1 MKRFENRIQ
10 GQRIFTSTLCFI
22 LALTSFIGL
31 NGVETAKAAT
41 VSPLITSYKPQVVN
55 ADVNVSYTDA
65 SGETITA
72 TIHHPGILMSLADLD
87 NMRDHVRAGDEP
99 WNTAFN
105 HYAAQAAS
113 SKNLRMFFQP
123 DNDIFIHLRG
133 PWSATVDGVY
143 YSNPQEAFEHPA
155 QWDSENCF
163 KQVIMWYITGDE
175 VYRKNA
181 MTIIRNF
188 ELIQSGGGYT
198 SLRTSAITHNLAASA
213 EILRYSDTPTES
225 LKWTDNDTAQLTRV
239 FDIFALN
246 YNLHT
251 FFLNQHQFSVEGG
264 LARAIFKNDLKLY
277 AEAVEATTVNSA
289 GDKGGI
295 NGSIKQAMRYMTANE
310 LTGEPLDPSDYHV
323 QLIEAGR
330 DMGHAWIN
338 VAGLSSLAQTLLVQG
353 TKVDPVNGT
362 MSTAAN
368 AVNPYNFLDDRILEG
383 TNYLLKHNLGYD
395 VIFTPCNP
403 WSFSKINGGDRIDA
417 QFLALLY
424 NYYKYIE
431 KQDMTQE
438 KYKYLA
444 YAVETRAPL
453 FANKDYLTATLP
465 FTADA
470 AKQDGTSNWKTLG
483 AAGDL
488 TAKYEGQNTIKL
500 SWTAAANALGYNIYK
515 STSENGTYTKLTSAP
530 IGETSYTDTAV
541 DPNTTYYYK
550 VGVAGGPTS
559 GPVSETIPGN
569 GIPQLDSTS
578 YELSLNQKHV
588 TKLTVVNTDGTYQD
602 LTSQA
607 TFTSSNPAVATVDS
621 TGLVAYVA
629 PGTSTI
635 TATYNGLNF
644 TATVMAIADPSLKA
658 WYMFDETSGLS
669 AADLSGYGNNASL
682 NGGGSW
688 VAGNSGNAVSLNG
701 NDGYVSLPSGI
712 VSNSTT
718 GTITTWVYLNSASNY
733 MRIFDF
739 GSGTA
744 TNMFLTVQN
753 GQNGKIRFAIKNN
766 NSPEQQIN
774 GTSALP
780 TGGWHHVAVTLNGA
794 TGILYV
800 DGNEVG
806 RNSAM
811 TIKPSDLGATTQNW
825 IGRSQYNDPYLN
837 GKVDDFRIYN
847 RALSASEITKVMNGQ
862 ALTPQLPSPPVGLTA
877 AAADHTS
884 MNLNWSAVT
893 GATGYNLYASDS
905 RAVNAVYTKI
915 NSSAIEGTTF
925 VHTGLK
931 ANTAYYY
938 KVSAVNE
945 AGESVLSSIES
956 ATTINSLPDPG
967 LYAWYKFDEASGSL
981 AADSAGYGNNATVN
995 GEGSWVPGNNGGNA
1009 VSLNGTNG
1017 YVSLPKGIV
1026 SGNSTSTIAAW
1037 VYLNS
1042 ASNWM
1047 RLFDFG
1053 SGAATNMFLTV
1064 QNGQSGKI
1072 RFAIKNNNSLEQ
1084 QINGTAALPTEGWH
1098 HVAVTLNGETGI
1110 LYVDGNEV
1118 GRNSVMTLK
1127 PSDLGS
1133 TTQNWIGRS
1142 QFPDPYLNGKVDDFR
1157 IYSRALSAS
1166 EITNVMNGLPS
1177 TPSGLTAAAVDHT
1190 SIKLSWTA
1198 VTAVRGA
1205 TGYNLYA
1212 SDSNA
1217 ADAVYT
1223 KVNSSVIEGTTF
1235 VHTGL
1240 KANTAYYYKV
1250 TAVNEAGESA
1260 MSYVVSATSLLD
1272 PSLKAWY
1279 KFDEA
1284 SGTTAVDASLYGK
1297 NALVNGGGSW
1307 APGNN
1312 GGNAVSLNGTNGYVS
1327 LPGGIVSGNS
1337 TCTVGAWVYLNS
1349 ASYWTRIFDFGSGAA
1364 TNMFLTP
1371 QNKQNGKIRFA
1382 IKNNNSPEQQ
1392 IDGTAAMPTGGW
1404 HHVAVTL
1411 NGATGI
1417 LYVDGIEVGRNSAM
1431 TIKPSDLG
1439 TTTQNWIGRSQYN
1452 DPYLNGKVDDFRI
1465 YSRALNASEVVNM
1478 MNGQL

>member
-1 MKRFENRIQ
+1 MNLFKNRSR
-10 GQRIFTSTLCFI
+10 GQRIFTGILCFM
-22 LALTSFIGL
+22 LAATGFIGL
-31 NGVETAKAAT
+31 GSSGTATAA
-41 VSPLITSYKPQVVN
+41 VSSLITSYKPQVVN
-55 ADVNVSYTDA
+55 ADANVSYTD
-65 SGETITA
+65 SNGKTITG

-99 WNTAFN
+99 WSTAFN
-105 HYAAQAAS
+105 HYAAQGAS
-113 SKNLRMFFQP
+113 SKSLRIFFQP
-123 DNDIFIHLRG
+123 NNDIFIHLRG
-133 PWSATVDGVY
+133 PWPATVGGVF

-188 ELIQSGGGYT
+188 ELIQSGGGYS

-338 VAGLSSLAQTLLVQG
+338 VAGLSSLAQTLFIQG

-383 TNYLLKHNLGYD
+383 TTYLLKHNLGYD

-431 KQDMTQE
+431 QQDMTQE

-483 AAGDL
+483 KVTDL
-488 TAKYEGQNTIKL
+488 TAKYEGQNAINL

-530 IGETSYTDTAV
+530 IGQTSYTDTEV

-550 VGVAGGPTS
+550 VGVAGGAKSST
-559 GPVSETIPGN
+559 VSLTTLGS
-569 GIPQLDSTS
+569 GIPFLDSTN
-578 YELSLNQKHV
+578 YVLNTNYTHV
-588 TKLTVVNTDGTYQD
+588 TKLSVVSINGTYQD

-621 TGLVAYVA
+621 TGLVTYAG
-629 PGTSTI
+629 PGTTTI
-635 TATYNGLNF
+635 TANFNGQNY
-644 TATVMAIADPSLKA
+644 TATVTAIADSSLNA
-658 WYMFDETSGLS
+658 WYKFDENSGTS
-669 AADLSGYGNNASL
+669 AADSSGYGNNASL
-682 NGGGSW
+682 NGGDSL
-688 VAGNSGNAVSLNG
+688 VPGNSGNAVSLNG
-701 NDGYVSLPSGI
+701 KDGYVSLPGGI
-712 VSNSTT
+712 VSSSTT
-718 GTITTWVYLNSASNY
+718 GTVSAWVYLNSASNW

-744 TNMFLTVQN
+744 TNMFLTARNGQNSKIRFAIKNNNSAAQIIDGTSALPTGGWHHVAVTLNGATGILYVDGNEVGRNGAMTIKPSDLGATTQNWIGRSQYADPYFNGKVDDFRIYNRALSSVEIANVMNGQTLPPHLPSAPAGLTAAAADNTTINLSWSAVTGTTGYNLYASDSRAVNAVYTKVNSSVIEGTTFVHTGLKANTAYYYKVTAVNEAGESVMSSIVSATTVSSLPDLSLKAWYKLDEASGTKAIDASGYGNNALVNGGGSWDTGYNGGQAVSLDGTNGYVSLPNGIVSGNNTFTIAAWVYLNSTSNWSRIFDFGSGTATTMYLTAQNGQNGKIRFGIKNNSSAEQKIDGTSSLPTGGWHHVGVTLNGATGILYVDGIEVGRNSAMTIKPSDLGSTTQNWIGRSQFNDPYLNGKVDDFRIYNRAINAAEITKVMNGQTLLPSAPAGLTAAAADHTSINLSWPEVTGATGYNLYATDSNVVNAVYTKLNSSVIEGTTFVHTGLKANTAYYYKVTAVNESGESVMSSIVSATTLLDPSLKAWYKLDEASGTTAVDASLYGNTASVNSGGSWAPGNSGNAVSLNGTNGYVSLPAGIVSSNSTCTVSAWVYLNSSRNWTRIFDFGSGTATNMFLTAQN

-766 NSPEQQIN
+766 NSAEQQID

-811 TIKPSDLGATTQNW
+811 TIKPSDLGSTKQNW
-825 IGRSQYNDPYLN
+825 IGRSQYADPYLN
-837 GKVDDFRIYN
+837 GKVDDFRVYD
-847 RALSASEITKVMNGQ
+847 RALSASEV
-862 ALTPQLPSPPVGLTA
+862 V
-877 AAADHTS
+877 
-884 MNLNWSAVT
+884 
-893 GATGYNLYASDS
+893 
-905 RAVNAVYTKI
+905 
-915 NSSAIEGTTF
+915 
-925 VHTGLK
+925 
-931 ANTAYYY
+931 
-938 KVSAVNE
+938 
-945 AGESVLSSIES
+945 
-956 ATTINSLPDPG
+956 
-967 LYAWYKFDEASGSL
+967 
-981 AADSAGYGNNATVN
+981 
-995 GEGSWVPGNNGGNA
+995 
-1009 VSLNGTNG
+1009 
-1017 YVSLPKGIV
+1017 
-1026 SGNSTSTIAAW
+1026 
-1037 VYLNS
+1037 
-1042 ASNWM
+1042 
-1047 RLFDFG
+1047 
-1053 SGAATNMFLTV
+1053 
-1064 QNGQSGKI
+1064 
-1072 RFAIKNNNSLEQ
+1072 
-1084 QINGTAALPTEGWH
+1084 
-1098 HVAVTLNGETGI
+1098 
-1110 LYVDGNEV
+1110 
-1118 GRNSVMTLK
+1118 SVM
-1127 PSDLGS
+1127 
-1133 TTQNWIGRS
+1133 
-1142 QFPDPYLNGKVDDFR
+1142 
-1157 IYSRALSAS
+1157 
-1166 EITNVMNGLPS
+1166 
-1177 TPSGLTAAAVDHT
+1177 SG
-1190 SIKLSWTA
+1190 
-1198 VTAVRGA
+1198 
-1205 TGYNLYA
+1205 
-1212 SDSNA
+1212 
-1217 ADAVYT
+1217 
-1223 KVNSSVIEGTTF
+1223 
-1235 VHTGL
+1235 
-1240 KANTAYYYKV
+1240 
-1250 TAVNEAGESA
+1250 
-1260 MSYVVSATSLLD
+1260 
-1272 PSLKAWY
+1272 
-1279 KFDEA
+1279 
-1284 SGTTAVDASLYGK
+1284 
-1297 NALVNGGGSW
+1297 
-1307 APGNN
+1307 
-1312 GGNAVSLNGTNGYVS
+1312 
-1327 LPGGIVSGNS
+1327 
-1337 TCTVGAWVYLNS
+1337 
-1349 ASYWTRIFDFGSGAA
+1349 
-1364 TNMFLTP
+1364 
-1371 QNKQNGKIRFA
+1371 Q
-1382 IKNNNSPEQQ
+1382 
-1392 IDGTAAMPTGGW
+1392 
-1404 HHVAVTL
+1404 
-1411 NGATGI
+1411 
-1417 LYVDGIEVGRNSAM
+1417 
-1431 TIKPSDLG
+1431 
-1439 TTTQNWIGRSQYN
+1439 
-1452 DPYLNGKVDDFRI
+1452 
-1465 YSRALNASEVVNM
+1465 
-1478 MNGQL
+1478 

>member
-1 MKRFENRIQ
+1 MNSFRYRERSKKVLSGI
-10 GQRIFTSTLCFI
+10 LCSV
-22 LALTSFIGL
+22 LMLTSFIGL
-31 NGVETAKAAT
+31 GNIGAKKAAAA
-41 VSPLITSYKPQVVN
+41 VSSLITSYKPQVVN
-55 ADVNVSYTDA
+55 ADANVSYTD
-65 SGETITA
+65 SNGNTITG

-99 WNTAFN
+99 WNTAFQ
-105 HYAAQAAS
+105 HYASQPAS
-113 SKNLRMFFQP
+113 SKTVRMWFQP
-123 DNDIFIHLRG
+123 NNDLFIHLRG
-133 PWSATVDGVY
+133 PWSATVDGVF

-163 KQVIMWYITGDE
+163 KQAIMWYITGDE

-188 ELIQSGGGYT
+188 ELIQSGGGYS

-213 EILRYSDTPTES
+213 EILRYSDTPTVS

-338 VAGLSSLAQTLLVQG
+338 VAGLSSLAQTLFIQG

-395 VIFTPCNP
+395 VLFTPCNP
-403 WSFSKINGGDRIDA
+403 WSFTKINGGDRIDA

-431 KQDMTQE
+431 HQDMTQE

-470 AKQDGTSNWKTLG
+470 AKQDGTSNWKTLSPVTN
-483 AAGDL
+483 L
-488 TAKYEGQNTIKL
+488 TAKYEGQNAISL
-500 SWTAAANALGYNIYK
+500 SWTAAAYALGYNIYK
-515 STSENGTYTKLTSAP
+515 STSADGTYTKLTSAP

-541 DPNTTYYYK
+541 DPNTIYYYK
-550 VGVAGGPTS
+550 VVVAGGPTS
-559 GPVSETIPGN
+559 GPVSVTTPGN
-569 GIPQLDSTS
+569 NIPQLDSTS
-578 YELSLNQKHV
+578 YELGLNQKHV
-588 TKLTVVNTDGTYQD
+588 TKLSVVNTDGTYQD
-602 LTSQA
+602 LTNQA
-607 TFTSSNPAVATVDS
+607 VYTSSNPAVATVDS
-621 TGLVAYVA
+621 TGLVTYVA

-635 TATYNGLNF
+635 TAAYNGQNF
-644 TATVMAIADPSLKA
+644 TATVKAIADPSLKA
-658 WYMFDETSGLS
+658 WYMFDETSGMS
-669 AADLSGYGNNASL
+669 AADSSGYGNNASV

-701 NDGYVSLPSGI
+701 KDGYVSLPSGI

-718 GTITTWVYLNSASNY
+718 GTISTWVYLNSARNW

-744 TNMFLTVQN
+744 TNMFLTAQN
-753 GQNGKIRFAIKNN
+753 GENSKIRFAIKNN
-766 NSPEQQIN
+766 NSAQQIID
-774 GTSALP
+774 GTAALP

-811 TIKPSDLGATTQNW
+811 TITPSDLGATTQNW
-825 IGRSQYNDPYLN
+825 IGRSQYADPYFN
-837 GKVDDFRIYN
+837 GNVDDFRIYN
-847 RALSASEITKVMNGQ
+847 RALSAVEITKVMNGQ
-862 ALTPQLPSPPVGLTA
+862 TLPPHLPSAPAGLTA
-877 AAADHTS
+877 AAADNTTI
-884 MNLNWSAVT
+884 NLSWSAVT
-893 GATGYNLYASDS
+893 GATGYHLYVSDS
-905 RAVNAVYTKI
+905 RAVNAVYTK
-915 NSSAIEGTTF
+915 
-925 VHTGLK
+925 L
-931 ANTAYYY
+931 NT
-938 KVSAVNE
+938 
-945 AGESVLSSIES
+945 
-956 ATTINSLPDPG
+956 
-967 LYAWYKFDEASGSL
+967 
-981 AADSAGYGNNATVN
+981 
-995 GEGSWVPGNNGGNA
+995 
-1009 VSLNGTNG
+1009 
-1017 YVSLPKGIV
+1017 
-1026 SGNSTSTIAAW
+1026 
-1037 VYLNS
+1037 
-1042 ASNWM
+1042 
-1047 RLFDFG
+1047 
-1053 SGAATNMFLTV
+1053 
-1064 QNGQSGKI
+1064 
-1072 RFAIKNNNSLEQ
+1072 
-1084 QINGTAALPTEGWH
+1084 
-1098 HVAVTLNGETGI
+1098 
-1110 LYVDGNEV
+1110 
-1118 GRNSVMTLK
+1118 
-1127 PSDLGS
+1127 
-1133 TTQNWIGRS
+1133 
-1142 QFPDPYLNGKVDDFR
+1142 
-1157 IYSRALSAS
+1157 
-1166 EITNVMNGLPS
+1166 
-1177 TPSGLTAAAVDHT
+1177 
-1190 SIKLSWTA
+1190 
-1198 VTAVRGA
+1198 
-1205 TGYNLYA
+1205 
-1212 SDSNA
+1212 
-1217 ADAVYT
+1217 
-1223 KVNSSVIEGTTF
+1223 SVIEGTTF
-1235 VHTGL
+1235 VHAGL

-1250 TAVNEAGESA
+1250 TAVNEAGESV
-1260 MSYVVSATSLLD
+1260 MSSIVSATTVNRLPDL
-1272 PSLKAWY
+1272 SLKAWY
-1279 KFDEA
+1279 KLDEA
-1284 SGTTAVDASLYGK
+1284 SGTTAVDASGYGN

-1307 APGNN
+1307 DTGYN
-1312 GGNAVSLNGTNGYVS
+1312 GGQAISLNGTNGYVS
-1327 LPGGIVSGNS
+1327 LPNDIVSGNS
-1337 TCTVGAWVYLNS
+1337 TSTIATWVYLNS
-1349 ASYWTRIFDFGSGAA
+1349 TSNWSRIFDFGSGTA
-1364 TNMFLTP
+1364 TNMFLTA
-1371 QNKQNGKIRFA
+1371 QNGQNGKIRFA
-1382 IKNNNSPEQQ
+1382 IKNNNSAEQQ
-1392 IDGTAAMPTGGW
+1392 IDGTSALPTGGW

-1439 TTTQNWIGRSQYN
+1439 STTQNWIGRSQFN

-1465 YSRALNASEVVNM
+1465 YNRAINAAEITEVMNGQTLSPSAPAGLTAAAADHTSINLSWSEVTGATGYNLYATDSNVVNAVYTKLNRSVIEGTTFVHTGLKANTAYYYKVTAVNESGESVMSSIVSATTLLDPSLKAWYKLDEASGTTAVDASLYGNNALVNGGGSWAPGNSGNAVSLNGTNGYVSLPVGIVSSNSTCTVTAWVYLNSSSKWTRIFDFGSGTATNMFLTTQNGQNGKIRFAIKNNNSAEQQIDGTSALPTSGWHHVAVTLNGPTGILYVDGIEVGRNIAMTIKPSDLGATTQNWIGRSQYADPYLNGKVDDFRVYDRALSASEVVSVM
-1478 MNGQL
+1478 SGQ

>member
-1 MKRFENRIQ
+1 MNSFMYSERIKK
-10 GQRIFTSTLCFI
+10 IFSGILCFV
-22 LALTSFIGL
+22 LMLTSLIGMG
-31 NGVETAKAAT
+31 NIGTKKVAAA
-41 VSPLITSYKPQVVN
+41 VSSLITSYKPQVVN
-55 ADVNVSYTDA
+55 ADTNVSYVDE
-65 SGETITA
+65 SGKTITG

-99 WNTAFN
+99 WNTAFQQ
-105 HYAAQAAS
+105 YASQPSS
-113 SKNLRMFFQP
+113 SKTVRIWYQP
-123 DNDIFIHLRG
+123 NNDIFIHLRG
-133 PWSATVDGVY
+133 PWAATVDGVY
-143 YSNPQEAFEHPA
+143 YNNPQAVFEQYA

-188 ELIQSGGGYT
+188 ERIQSGGGYT
-198 SLRTSAITHNLAASA
+198 SLRTSAMTHNLAASA

-225 LKWTDNDTAQLTRV
+225 LKWTDNDTEQLTRV

-246 YNLHT
+246 YNLHS

-310 LTGEPLDPSDYHV
+310 LTGEPLDPKDYHV

-338 VAGLSSLAQTLLVQG
+338 VAGLSSLAQTLFIQG

-383 TNYLLKHNLGYD
+383 ATYLIKHNLGYD
-395 VIFTPCNP
+395 VPFTPSNP
-403 WSFSKINGGDRIDA
+403 WSFTKINGGDRIDA
-417 QFLALLY
+417 QFLPLLY

-431 KQDMTQE
+431 QQDMTQE

-470 AKQDGTSNWKTLG
+470 AKQEGTSNWKTLG
-483 AAGDL
+483 VITGL
-488 TAKYEGQNTIKL
+488 TAKYEGQNAINL
-500 SWTAAANALGYNIYK
+500 SWKAAANALGYNIYK
-515 STSENGTYTKLTSAP
+515 STSENGTYIKLTSAP
-530 IGETSYTDTAV
+530 IGQTSYTDTAV

-550 VGVAGGPTS
+550 VGVAGGMTS
-559 GPVSETIPGN
+559 GPVSSTIPGN
-569 GIPQLDSTS
+569 NIPQLDSTS

-588 TKLTVVNTDGTYQD
+588 TKLTVVNTAGIYQD

-607 TFTSSNPAVATVDS
+607 VYTSSNPEVATVDS
-621 TGLVAYVA
+621 TGLVTYVA

-635 TATYNGLNF
+635 TAAYNGQNY
-644 TATVMAIADPSLKA
+644 TATVRAIANPSLKA
-658 WYMFDETSGLS
+658 LYMFDETSGMS
-669 AADLSGYGNNASL
+669 AADSSGYSNNASL

-701 NDGYVSLPSGI
+701 KDGYVSLPSGI
-712 VSNSTT
+712 VSDSTT
-718 GTITTWVYLNSASNY
+718 GTISTWVYLNSASNY

-744 TNMFLTVQN
+744 TNMFLTVKN
-753 GQNGKIRFAIKNN
+753 RYGNINFSIKNN
-766 NSPEQQIN
+766 NSAPQSID

-825 IGRSQYNDPYLN
+825 IGRSEYNDPYLD

-847 RALSASEITKVMNGQ
+847 RALSPVEITNVMNGQ
-862 ALTPQLPSPPVGLTA
+862 TLPPHLPSAPTGLTA
-877 AAADHTS
+877 AAADNTTI
-884 MNLNWSAVT
+884 NLSWSAVT
-893 GATGYNLYASDS
+893 GATGYNLYVSDS
-905 RAVNAVYTKI
+905 RAVN
-915 NSSAIEGTTF
+915 
-925 VHTGLK
+925 
-931 ANTAYYY
+931 
-938 KVSAVNE
+938 
-945 AGESVLSSIES
+945 
-956 ATTINSLPDPG
+956 
-967 LYAWYKFDEASGSL
+967 
-981 AADSAGYGNNATVN
+981 
-995 GEGSWVPGNNGGNA
+995 
-1009 VSLNGTNG
+1009 
-1017 YVSLPKGIV
+1017 
-1026 SGNSTSTIAAW
+1026 
-1037 VYLNS
+1037 
-1042 ASNWM
+1042 
-1047 RLFDFG
+1047 
-1053 SGAATNMFLTV
+1053 
-1064 QNGQSGKI
+1064 
-1072 RFAIKNNNSLEQ
+1072 
-1084 QINGTAALPTEGWH
+1084 
-1098 HVAVTLNGETGI
+1098 
-1110 LYVDGNEV
+1110 
-1118 GRNSVMTLK
+1118 
-1127 PSDLGS
+1127 
-1133 TTQNWIGRS
+1133 
-1142 QFPDPYLNGKVDDFR
+1142 
-1157 IYSRALSAS
+1157 
-1166 EITNVMNGLPS
+1166 
-1177 TPSGLTAAAVDHT
+1177 
-1190 SIKLSWTA
+1190 
-1198 VTAVRGA
+1198 
-1205 TGYNLYA
+1205 
-1212 SDSNA
+1212 
-1217 ADAVYT
+1217 AVYT

-1250 TAVNEAGESA
+1250 AAVNEAGESV
-1260 MSYVVSATSLLD
+1260 MSSIVSAATTVNSADL
-1272 PSLKAWY
+1272 SLKAWY
-1279 KFDEA
+1279 KLDEA
-1284 SGTTAVDASLYGK
+1284 SGTKASDASGYGN

-1307 APGNN
+1307 DTGYN
-1312 GGNAVSLNGTNGYVS
+1312 GGQAVSLDGTNGYVS
-1327 LPGGIVSGNS
+1327 LPNGIISGNS
-1337 TCTVGAWVYLNS
+1337 TSTIAAWVYLNTTS
-1349 ASYWTRIFDFGSGAA
+1349 NWSRIFDFGSGTA
-1364 TNMFLTP
+1364 TSMYLTA
-1371 QNKQNGKIRFA
+1371 QNGQNGKIRFA
-1382 IKNNNSPEQQ
+1382 IKNKNSAEEQ
-1392 IDGTAAMPTGGW
+1392 IDGTSALATGGW
-1404 HHVAVTL
+1404 HHVGVTL

-1439 TTTQNWIGRSQYN
+1439 STTQNWIGRSQYN
-1452 DPYLNGKVDDFRI
+1452 DPYLDGKVDDFRV
-1465 YSRALNASEVVNM
+1465 YDRALSASEVVSVM
-1478 MNGQL
+1478 SGQ